1 MNPGMNQG
9 MSPGDQNQ
17 DLQDQFAD
25 ICLAKFLQSFP
36 ELGPFILTFK
46 DCSDEMGED
55 PSVRVGLFIL
65 RPGAE
70 LLYVPVVARS
80 DNVYPIDS
88 IFIDSQQKFFP
99 LSKKTVQFILAMSA
113 TDTSALGKSKTIPE
127 TVNTNPST
135 YWLLNPPRTG
145 KFVYA
150 SRSRLVEFLA
160 QLPYEV
166 KDEVFEKLSAEKSVY
181 DNLDEQ
187 FGLKAI
193 FDVLKAPSMAA
204 LPQATNQV
212 PISIATADNQ
222 AAGLG
227 EVQINS
233 ILDDG
238 YHFIGKQPTYRVA
251 VSAQNYDVD
260 GVFKAVTDL
269 DGGKDYDVAF
279 ANGTSREAFIPKMN
293 ANGSN
298 HIPMA
303 IFTNG
308 DYALGKSFIAVG
320 QELDRREV
328 LKVLFDM
335 NPPVMLKDLY
345 MNDTF
350 TIMLGDGTFLGPY
363 QAANV
368 VLSSLG
374 IEAKV
379 YNLATGKVEHL
390 YAYRNFQG
398 QYDRVSYDI
407 YIPFTAIV
415 IKLGSDVSLELECS
429 TNAAWKKRE
438 ANQLKLLS
446 DELNI
451 GYDGVEFAVNG
462 SPVGSEPDLM
472 ERLVIKEGIDPDV
485 AKSFVKEAKLSKF
498 AKIYMTKQA
507 FSTDENY
514 ANVPQYGQVPDDSSK
529 DVGMNGAFL
538 PRVANSAELGDAQT
552 TEATIISEL
561 LQVPDVIIEIGEY
574 LPDIEEAVDKLGR
587 ILFMSRV
594 HIDRLADANDADSI
608 FSFLASLK
616 TAYITLGQN
625 LMKLKN
631 MVNVH
636 QALDETVGA
645 AGE

>member
-1 MNPGMNQG
+1 MN
-9 MSPGDQNQ
+9 DQNE
-17 DLQDQFAD
+17 LQEQFAD

-36 ELGPFILTFK
+36 ELGPSILNFK
-46 DCSDEMGED
+46 DCSDEMGDD

-65 RPGAE
+65 RSGSE
-70 LLYVPVVARS
+70 MLYVPVVARG

-88 IFIDSQQKFFP
+88 IYIQSQQKFFP
-99 LSKKTVQFILAMSA
+99 LSKKTIPYILSA
-113 TDTSALGKSKTIPE
+113 STTETSSMGKTTQIPE

-150 SRSRLVEFLA
+150 SRSRLIEFLA
-160 QLPYEV
+160 QLPYGV
-166 KDEVFEKLSAEKSVY
+166 KEDVFEKLSAEKSVY
-181 DNLDEQ
+181 DSLDTQ

-193 FDVLKAPSMAA
+193 FDVLKAKPTGMAEV
-204 LPQATNQV
+204 TNQV

-227 EVQINS
+227 EVQITN
-233 ILDDG
+233 ILNDG

-260 GVFKAVTDL
+260 GVFKSVTDL

-279 ANGTSREAFIPKMN
+279 SNGTSREAFIPKMN
-293 ANGSN
+293 ANGFN

-335 NPPVMLKDLY
+335 NPPVLFRDLY

-350 TIMLGDGTFLGPY
+350 TVMLADGTFIGPY
-363 QAANV
+363 QTASV
-368 VLSSLG
+368 VLSNLG
-374 IEAKV
+374 VEAKV
-379 YNLATGKVEHL
+379 YNLATGKVEHI

-398 QYDRVSYDI
+398 SYDRQNYDI
-407 YIPFTAIV
+407 YIPYNAIV
-415 IKLGSDVSLELECS
+415 IKLGTDVSLELECS

-462 SPVGSEPDLM
+462 SPIGSEPALM
-472 ERLVIKEGIDPDV
+472 ERLVIKENIDPEI
-485 AKSFVKEAKLSKF
+485 ARNFVKEAKLSKF

-514 ANVPQYGQVPDDSSK
+514 ANVPQYGQVPDDNSK

-538 PRVANSAELGDAQT
+538 PRVANSLELGDSQT

-561 LQVPDVIIEIGEY
+561 LQVPDVIIEISEY
-574 LPDIEEAVDKLGR
+574 LPEIEEATDKLGR

-594 HIDRLADANDADSI
+594 HIDRLAAANDADSI

-625 LMKLKN
+625 LMRLKN

-636 QALDETVGA
+636 QSLNETVGA